1 MMAAMRPSDFRSV
14 AAMSDLD
21 RTLIYSPAAL
31 MLQCADQDA
40 PRLLCV
46 EVYKGRP
53 LSFITETAAG
63 VLADLA
69 ATGML
74 VPTTTRTVSQ
84 YRRIHLPGRSPSYA
98 ICANGGRLLV
108 DGVEDEDFT
117 VAVTNKLTASAPHT
131 EVFTE
136 LIRMADPGDGPLF
149 VEKVRNASDL
159 FCYAV
164 VRRSHVRSGWLEH
177 LCGYA
182 SERGWRLSIQGRKV
196 YLVPNS
202 LSKAS
207 AALEVAERLGVNA
220 MAAAGDSLLDGEL
233 LEAADAAIRPAHG
246 ELDDTGWLRPHVT
259 VTASSGVVAG
269 EQIASWLL
277 DQVGKER
284 SLTRAV

>member
-1 MMAAMRPSDFRSV
+1 
-14 AAMSDLD
+14 MSDLD

-63 VLADLA
+63 VLADLT

-74 VPTTTRTVSQ
+74 VPATTRTVSQ
-84 YRRIHLPGRSPSYA
+84 YRRIHLPGRLPRYA

-117 VAVTNKLTASAPHT
+117 VAVSNKLTASAPHT
-131 EVFTE
+131 EVFAE
-136 LIRMADPGDGPLF
+136 LIRMADPGDGQLF
-149 VEKVRNASDL
+149 VEKVHNASDL

-164 VRRSHVRSGWLEH
+164 VRRSHVRSGWFEH
-177 LCGYA
+177 LHGYA
-182 SERGWRLSIQGRKV
+182 SERGWRVSIQGRKV

-207 AALEVAERLGVNA
+207 AALEVAERLGVDA

-246 ELDDTGWLRPHVT
+246 ELDDTGWSRPHVT
-259 VTASSGVVAG
+259 VTASRGVAAG

-277 DQVGKER
+277 QQVGMER
-284 SLTRAV
+284 RLTRAV